1 MKDDKDKHKRKK
13 KKSIVKNKSY
23 YYSLNMLPPTIVQVH
38 YFKALLSIA
47 TLDQNMMIYERK
59 KIFFY
64 IPLSHLFL
72 SKECLIKMDSYL
84 N

>member
-47 TLDQNMMIYERK
+47 TFDQNMMIYERK
-59 KIFFY
+59 KENFLIFLCR
-64 IPLSHLFL
+64 I
-72 SKECLIKMDSYL
+72 CSYQR
-84 N
+84 NV